1 MDSILSQAINMSQTS
16 KHFKVVA
23 ADVADAGTYTYD
35 IPVPKGAYVD
45 KVTCLVKTLFDHGTS
60 SSIQVGDLNDAD
72 KFLVATDLQDPT
84 AAGSGSEVAAAI
96 ESAIAQRMLPVS
108 ASTDNDAG
116 ESRYTIRATI
126 TVAGTAATAGE
137 VWFWVDYRFDAN
149 VAYA

>member
-1 MDSILSQAINMSQTS
+1 MDSIKSQAINMSQTS

-35 IPVPKGAYVD
+35 IPVPKGAYVE

-84 AAGSGSEVAAAI
+84 GAGAGSEVAAVV
-96 ESAIAQRMLPVS
+96 ESAIAQRMLPVT
-108 ASTDNDAG
+108 ASSDNEAG
-116 ESRYTIRATI
+116 ESRYTVRATI

-137 VWFWVDYRFDAN
+137 VWFWLDYRFDAN

>member
-35 IPVPKGAYVD
+35 IPVPKGAYVE
-45 KVTCLVKTLFDHGTS
+45 KVNCLVKTLFDHGTS

-84 AAGSGSEVAAAI
+84 GAGSGSEVAAVI
-96 ESAIAQRMLPVS
+96 ESAIGQRMLPVS
-108 ASTDNDAG
+108 ASTANDAG